1 MNKRSFFLGMFL
13 SSIFGGLIAAFV
25 IFIYLERTPQKTY
38 SSISERQNRISLS
51 SRKDTSYI
59 VPQGLDFI
67 SAAQEVTSGVV
78 HIRAIYS
85 SGKYSLNPL
94 EGYFGGP
101 SQSSGSGVIVSDDG
115 YIVTNNHV
123 IEDASQ
129 IEVVLNDNRTYLAKV
144 IGTDPT
150 TDLALIKIAERRL
163 NFVEYGNSDDVKT
176 GEWVLAIGNPFDLN
190 STVTAG
196 IVSAKARNIGI
207 LRDKNN
213 LQIESFIQTDAA
225 VNPGNS
231 GGALV
236 NLKGKLI
243 GINTAIATPTGNYTG
258 YSFAV
263 PVSLVQKVIDDLLEY
278 GEVQRALLGIRIGD
292 MNSRIAEA
300 ENLNVYN
307 GVYISNVNKNS
318 AAEKAGL
325 LAGDVIIAIDNTPIN
340 NVSELQEMVARNRP
354 GNKIKVTYIR
364 GGQQSSTEATLQN
377 TAGNTEIITKT
388 FDEQIEGAYFQ
399 NLTETDGNKN
409 QPIKG
414 VKIIELNDGKWKEAG
429 IKKGFIITSIDKTS
443 IENIKDLNRVLTNKQ
458 GGILV
463 EGIYPDQSKGVYGVE
478 W

>member
-1 MNKRSFFLGMFL
+1 MNKRSYFLGMFL
-13 SSIFGGLIAAFV
+13 SSILGGLIAASA

-38 SSISERQNRISLS
+38 NSISERQKRISLS
-51 SRKDTSYI
+51 SKKDTAYI

-67 SAAQEVTSGVV
+67 YAAQEVTTGVV

-94 EGYFGGP
+94 ESYLGGP

-129 IEVVLNDNRTYLAKV
+129 IEVILNDNRTYFAKV
-144 IGTDPT
+144 VGTDPT
-150 TDLALIKIAERRL
+150 TDLALIKIAAESL
-163 NFVEYGNSDDVKT
+163 NFVEYGDSDNVKT

-263 PVSLVQKVIDDLLEY
+263 PVSLVKKVIDDLLEF
-278 GEVQRALLGIRIGD
+278 GAVQRALLGIRIGD
-292 MNSRIAEA
+292 MNSRIAAA
-300 ENLNVYN
+300 ENLDIFN

-325 LAGDVIIAIDNTPIN
+325 LPGDVIISIN
-340 NVSELQEMVARNRP
+340 GTSISNVSELQEMVARNRP
-354 GNKIKVTYIR
+354 GNKIEVTYIR
-364 GGQQSSTEATLQN
+364 DGKKSSTQATLQN

-388 FDEQIEGAYFQ
+388 FDGVIEGATFQ
-399 NLTETDGNKN
+399 NFTPQDED
-409 QPIKG
+409 PSFKG
-414 VKIIELNDGKWKEAG
+414 VKIIELQEGKWKEAG
-429 IKKGFIITSIDKTS
+429 IKKGFIITAIDKTTIES
-443 IENIKDLNRVLTNKQ
+443 IEDLNRVLTNKQ